1 MTGIDVD
8 SFKAEQRSL
17 WNDLS
22 AAWDRWHPVFE
33 AGAEPVTRLLLD
45 VGAVRPGATVLDV
58 ASGTGE
64 VAVAAAERVG
74 PQGRV
79 VGVDLAADM
88 VAVARRRGAAH
99 PQLSFTQGDA
109 EDLGLPPASFDTVL
123 SRWGL
128 MFLPDRARGLRGLGG
143 LLRPGG
149 RLAGTSWSVPP
160 RAAVI
165 STAFG
170 VIGSRLQ
177 LPAPPPG
184 TPGPFSMTDPA
195 ALVDE
200 FTAAG
205 FADAQA
211 DEVQLTFRFDTV
223 DDFVA
228 FSRDL
233 LPPRMRQL
241 VADRMDDAGRESL
254 WTAVG
259 ERVAGFVDAKGA
271 VDVPSTAICFHATK
285 PE

>member
-1 MTGIDVD
+1 MD
-8 SFKAEQRSL
+8 SFKAEQQSI

-22 AAWDRWHPVFE
+22 SPWDKWHPVFE

-45 VGAVRPGATVLDV
+45 TGAVRPGATVLDV

-64 VAVAAAERVG
+64 VSVAAAERVG
-74 PQGRV
+74 PRGRV
-79 VGVDLAADM
+79 VGVDIAADM
-88 VAVARRRGAAH
+88 VAVAQRRGAGYS
-99 PQLSFTQGDA
+99 QLTFSQGDA
-109 EDLGLPPASFDTVL
+109 EQLDLPQASFDTVL

-128 MFLPDRARGLRGLGG
+128 MFLPDRPRGLRGLCG

-149 RLAGTSWSVPP
+149 RLAGSSWSVPP

-195 ALVDE
+195 VVVDE

-205 FADAQA
+205 FTGAQA
-211 DEVQLTFRFDTV
+211 DEVQLTFRFDSV

-241 VADRMDDAGRESL
+241 VGDRMDDAERESL

-259 ERVAGFVDAKGA
+259 ERVSDFVDTQGA